1 MKSLHQQVRA
11 KAQHG
16 RVILAQLGPNSRDV
30 AKGMIARGELVKA
43 RCGHGYVLN
52 GS

>member
-30 AKGMIARGELVKA
+30 AKIMIARVSWLRLVVVM
-43 RCGHGYVLN
+43 GMF
-52 GS
+52 